1 MNKRLLNEVNELYPE
16 KSEKLVDFIF
26 FEMIKK
32 KSVARQFGE
41 ALLKMNAS
49 TTLLVKY
56 KYVTLAFYDDD
67 LMLVYNPNTDGRFK
81 NTFKYSNLNDIE
93 FNIVKKKTIFGFY
106 FFVIKWIYNNNEYS
120 AQFHPTK
127 SETTFGKK
135 SNRIGV
141 KVQEI
146 FNKLLEEYS
155 A

>member
-1 MNKRLLNEVNELYPE
+1 MNKRLLNEVNELYPQ
-16 KSEKLVDFIF
+16 KSDKLVDFIF

-32 KSVARQFGE
+32 KSVARQFGDV
-41 ALLKMNAS
+41 LLSMNAS
-49 TTLLVKY
+49 TTFLVKH

-67 LMLVYNPNTDGRFK
+67 LMLVYNPNTDVRFK

-93 FNIVKKKTIFGFY
+93 FNIEKKKTIFGY
-106 FFVIKWIYNNNEYS
+106 FFVIRWIYNNNEYS

-146 FNKLLEEYS
+146 FNKLLEKYS